1 MALRVFNSSVNFS
14 NRIRYFSASSTC
26 LQQLELVKNVKKDN
40 VYHITLQSPKTRN
53 ALSLEML
60 NELSVAF
67 QEVNKSPDVRC
78 ILLSAEGN
86 VFSAGHNLKELTEER
101 GKTHHKTVFATCTR
115 FMELL
120 IQCPIPIVAK
130 VDGVAAA
137 AGCQLVAM
145 CDIVM
150 ASSRSS
156 FSTPGVTRGL
166 FCSTPGVAVARSV
179 PLKTASLMLYTGL
192 PLTAESALTAGLV
205 SRVVPHDILDE
216 ETQLVLDSICEKSLP
231 VIRMGKQFF
240 QQQVK
245 LDMLEAYRKGE
256 DVMVNNLQL
265 VDGQEGIS
273 SFIEKRKPNFQDR

>member
-1 MALRVFNSSVNFS
+1 MGHSTRPKTMALRVFNSSVNFS

-60 NELSVAF
+60 NELTVAF

-130 VDGVAAA
+130 VCIARQA
-137 AGCQLVAM
+137 LKK
-145 CDIVM
+145 
-150 ASSRSS
+150 
-156 FSTPGVTRGL
+156 L
-166 FCSTPGVAVARSV
+166 CS
-179 PLKTASLMLYTGL
+179 
-192 PLTAESALTAGLV
+192 
-205 SRVVPHDILDE
+205 
-216 ETQLVLDSICEKSLP
+216 
-231 VIRMGKQFF
+231 
-240 QQQVK
+240 K
-245 LDMLEAYRKGE
+245 LLL
-256 DVMVNNLQL
+256 N
-265 VDGQEGIS
+265 
-273 SFIEKRKPNFQDR
+273 